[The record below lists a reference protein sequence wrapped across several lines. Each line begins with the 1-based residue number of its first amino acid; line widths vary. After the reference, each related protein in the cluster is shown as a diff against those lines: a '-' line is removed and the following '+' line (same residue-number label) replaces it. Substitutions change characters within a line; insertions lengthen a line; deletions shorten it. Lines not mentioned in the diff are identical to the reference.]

1 MLAVKAEYENGQVK
15 WLEKP
20 PVAEHQDVI
29 VVFQGGESDYDSKQR
44 KDWMMPQSTA
54 LESVWDNNED
64 ADYDQL

>member
-20 PVAEHQDVI
+20 PVEEHQDVI
-29 VVFQGGESDYDSKQR
+29 VVFQGGESDLNSKQR
-44 KDWMMPQSTA
+44 SGWMMPQSTA
-54 LESVWDNNED
+54 LENVWDNDED